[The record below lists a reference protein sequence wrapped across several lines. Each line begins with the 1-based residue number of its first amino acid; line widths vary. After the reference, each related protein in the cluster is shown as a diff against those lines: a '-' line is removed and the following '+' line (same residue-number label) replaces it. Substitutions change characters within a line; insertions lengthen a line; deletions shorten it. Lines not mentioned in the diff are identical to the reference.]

1 MTDPHT
7 DPRRVSTPR
16 VLHQVSKSEWCG
28 GTKIDGTKAHQAP
41 RGAASGSQT
50 YDPPVPAAPRAFFRR
65 RGCLRPRLAP
75 RAKTREFPRPVP
87 GRAAPR

>member
-7 DPRRVSTPR
+7 DPRRVSAPR
-16 VLHQVSKSEWCG
+16 VLHQVSKNEWCG

-41 RGAASGSQT
+41 RGAASGSET
-50 YDPPVPAAPRAFFRR
+50 YSPLMAPACRAFCRR

-75 RAKTREFPRPVP
+75 WAKTREFPRPVP
-87 GRAAPR
+87 GRAAPQ